1 MTHSIEV
8 LNESIIKSLTIE
20 DLSKEKKVCFSID
33 NEFIVLDLEDLHS
46 LIGTLLHVQ
55 SKLRGGKN
63 G

>member
-8 LNESIIKSLTIE
+8 LNESIIKSLSIE
-20 DLSKEKKVCFSID
+20 DFTKDKKICLSID
-33 NEFIVLDLEDLHS
+33 SEFIFLDLEDLHS